1 MDEQI
6 LEVYRQVADQI
17 SEQEFQ
23 DKVEEKVALMA
34 GLCDGRTA
42 AMLVARDLGSREILT
57 KIGSIRPEMGN
68 VSLAGRV
75 ISISEIREFSRSDGS
90 MGRVVNM
97 TLADE
102 TGSVR
107 LALWDENVELVR
119 SGELKMDQ

>member
-42 AMLVARDLGSREILT
+42 AMLVARDLG
-57 KIGSIRPEMGN
+57 
-68 VSLAGRV
+68 
-75 ISISEIREFSRSDGS
+75 
-90 MGRVVNM
+90 
-97 TLADE
+97 
-102 TGSVR
+102 
-107 LALWDENVELVR
+107 
-119 SGELKMDQ
+119 